1 MHTEL
6 QQGETTRE
14 KSRRILSEKLAKM
27 IPPVQADFKFRP
39 HSNATV
45 NHNHEGDFGTE
56 EKAILVRD
64 AKELARRNPF
74 ESAGDI
80 IDKVLDERRGT
91 LKGHETVAP
100 KQLAR
105 RINREKEA
113 KFPRIDV
120 QGTDYKIDL
129 STIPGTCFE
138 LLLPTDINCQFFL

>member
-14 KSRRILSEKLAKM
+14 KSRQILSEKLAKM

-56 EKAILVRD
+56 EKAFLVRD

-113 KFPRIDV
+113 CFHE
-120 QGTDYKIDL
+120 
-129 STIPGTCFE
+129 STCRAQI
-138 LLLPTDINCQFFL
+138 